1 MPCHCLSSFSS
12 KKNTLTSLFI
22 PKVHGSTNQKNKQ
35 TNKQKKTGESHSMN
49 LTFTWYKKWDKNF
62 EVLLF
67 GPLKSPSSIQIAA
80 YYISGKPEISA
91 ITTKH
96 QQGE

>member
-12 KKNTLTSLFI
+12 KKNTLTGLYI
-22 PKVHGSTNQKNKQ
+22 PKVHGSINQKK
-35 TNKQKKTGESHSMN
+35 TKKKTGESHSMN

-91 ITTKH
+91 IATTH

>member
-1 MPCHCLSSFSS
+1 
-12 KKNTLTSLFI
+12 
-22 PKVHGSTNQKNKQ
+22 
-35 TNKQKKTGESHSMN
+35 MN

-67 GPLKSPSSIQIAA
+67 DPLKSPSSIQIAA